1 MHHQLALKG
10 ADLVVRRWLQC
21 HVLNST
27 PPSDFFATFPQVAA
41 VLQILRTSVLQNLH
55 TARFVK
61 SANRS
66 LLPIGPD
73 FGNAGRACFRMAPDT
88 RRSQIVKYC
97 DSSCV
102 TKTKKRYSFRDDRT

>member
-1 MHHQLALKG
+1 MPCFEQYTSF
-10 ADLVVRRWLQC
+10 RFFC
-21 HVLNST
+21 HVSAGRRSVANHAYCGVAKPAYCEIREISKRSL
-27 PPSDFFATFPQVAA
+27 PP
-41 VLQILRTSVLQNLH
+41 
-55 TARFVK
+55 K

-73 FGNAGRACFRMAPDT
+73 FGSAGRACVRMAPDT
-88 RRSQIVKYC
+88 RRSQTVKYC